1 MVITDLSADPTYP
14 RDNNHPCPK
23 CGYEGLYFFYRK
35 HLLIINFN
43 GN

>member
-23 CGYEGLYFFYRK
+23 CGHEGLYSFIIIIKYFYYY
-35 HLLIINFN
+35 
-43 GN
+43 